1 MDMLKKLF
9 PHAFASTEQNKLVT
23 ALIVYIVV
31 AGVGFVAGA
40 LIGGLCG
47 ILLGWIKLV
56 ADLVGLILSIVGYIV
71 GAYAFVG
78 IVLTL
83 LVYFKVIK

>member
-9 PHAFASTEQNKLVT
+9 PHAFAATEQNKLVT

-31 AGVGFVAGA
+31 AVVGA
-40 LIGGLCG
+40 LVGWLVGT
-47 ILLGWIKLV
+47 LLGWIPVVGFIIGLV
-56 ADLVGLILSIVGYIV
+56 LKIVGTV
-71 GAYAFVG
+71 VDVYAIGGV
-78 IVLTL
+78 ILTL

>member
-31 AGVGFVAGA
+31 AVIGAVVGWLVGT
-40 LIGGLCG
+40 
-47 ILLGWIKLV
+47 LLGWIPVVGFIIGLV
-56 ADLVGLILSIVGYIV
+56 LKIAGTVVDV
-71 GAYAFVG
+71 YAIGGVIF
-78 IVLTL
+78 TL